1 MDRVAGAVP
10 TAVERASDQIGSMLV
25 DVDQHQLL
33 EQPPV
38 SVEQVAAAMVALGM
52 YDGANTQAEHVVE
65 AGRLGGEQASP

>member
-1 MDRVAGAVP
+1 
-10 TAVERASDQIGSMLV
+10 MLV